1 MLRMDELRILVE
13 LNGFFTRAEARELGY
28 DDRAVSQAVRAGI
41 WHRIRRGYYTFVD
54 LWLELDDVQRHR
66 VRSHAVLRSLG
77 ANVALSHVSGV
88 IEHGIATWGLDL
100 SRVHVT
106 RLDGGAGR
114 VEGDVVHHEGVC
126 VAADVLEVPAG
137 RVLTPA
143 RCVLEAGSRVGG
155 ERALVMTDSLL
166 HRGLCD
172 PDQLGASFRHLEHWP
187 WMRRMHVPVRMA
199 DGGAE
204 SPGESRGRWLF
215 RMHRLP
221 RPETQYQVYDSDRLV
236 ATTDWCWPGE
246 GLFGEFDGAIKY
258 GRILRPGQDVGEVV
272 FAEKQ
277 REDLA
282 REITGFGMVRLIW
295 SDYDRPKVTAQ
306 RIRRLLRRAG

>member
-1 MLRMDELRILVE
+1 MDELRILVE

-41 WHRIRRGYYTFVD
+41 WHRIRRGYYSFAD
-54 LWLELDDVQRHR
+54 IWLALDDVQRHR

-77 ANVALSHVSGV
+77 GNVALSHVSGV

-166 HRGLCD
+166 HLGLSD
-172 PDQLGASFRHLEHWP
+172 ADQLGASFRRLEHWP

-199 DGGAE
+199 DDGAE

-258 GRILRPGQDVGEVV
+258 GRVLKPGQDVGEVV

-277 REDLA
+277 REDLV
-282 REITGFGMVRLIW
+282 REITSFGMVRLVW
-295 SDYDRPKVTAQ
+295 ADYDRPKVTAA
-306 RIRRLLRRAG
+306 RIQRLLRRAG